1 MKRLII
7 YVLATIVMAVDAGA
21 QTSIDQVLR
30 EVEQNNTTLVAL
42 KRRVDAETAGN
53 KTDLFLPNPEV
64 EFNYLFG
71 SPSSIGNRTD
81 ISITQGFDF
90 PTVYSRRSDISNLRN
105 EQVLLEYKRQQ
116 KELFLHTRQVCN
128 QLIYLNSM
136 LKEYA
141 ERIENARRMVD
152 LFQAKFETGEANVLD
167 YNKARLALL
176 DLNKKAEAL
185 QVIREEQLAEL
196 TRLNG
201 GKEIDLQLAEFP
213 AIIIPDDFESWY
225 AQAEQN
231 NPVLAW
237 LKLETEVSRQNEK
250 LNSALS
256 LPKFQAGYMSE
267 KVVGERFQGI
277 SVGVSVPLWE
287 SKNKVKE
294 ARALTE
300 VSRAVEQ
307 DNQLR
312 FYNSLKALH
321 AKGLQ
326 LQSSLS
332 DYQQELELCNNTT
345 LAAKALEA
353 GEISMIDYIMELTV
367 YYESFNNMIEIQKD
381 LHQTQAELMQY
392 EE

>member
-1 MKRLII
+1 MKQTII
-7 YVLATIVMAVDAGA
+7 YILAFVLFTIDVAA
-21 QTSIDQVLR
+21 QTGIDEVLR

-42 KRRVDAETAGN
+42 KRRVEAETTGN
-53 KTDLFLPNPEV
+53 KTDLSLPNPEV
-64 EFNYLFG
+64 EFDYLFG

-81 ISITQGFDF
+81 IRVTQGFDF
-90 PTVYSRRSDISNLRN
+90 PTVYSRKSDISDLKN
-105 EQVLLEYKRQQ
+105 EQVLLEYERQQ
-116 KELFLHTRQVCN
+116 KELFLQTRRVCN
-128 QLIYLNSM
+128 QLIYLNAL

-141 ERIENARRMVD
+141 DRIENARRMVS
-152 LFQAKFETGEANVLD
+152 LFQTKFDTGEANILD
-167 YNKARLALL
+167 YNKARLGLL
-176 DLNKKAEAL
+176 DLTKKTESL
-185 QVIREEQLAEL
+185 QVTREEQLAKL
-196 TRLNG
+196 TLLNG
-201 GKEIDLQLAEFP
+201 GKPIDFRLSDFP
-213 AIIIPDDFESWY
+213 ANTIPDNFESWY
-225 AQAEQN
+225 AKAEQN

-237 LKLETEVSRQNEK
+237 LKLQTEVSEQNEK

-267 KVVGERFQGI
+267 KVVGQQYQGI
-277 SVGVSVPLWE
+277 TMGVSVPLWE

-307 DNQLR
+307 DNKLR

-321 AKGLQ
+321 AKATQ
-326 LQSSLS
+326 LQSSLN
-332 DYQQELELCNNTT
+332 DYRKELDLCNNTE

-381 LHQTQAELMQY
+381 LQQTLAEIKKY
-392 EE
+392 E